1 MKRLA
6 LITLIVG
13 SALAIVPVATSQ
25 VLSEAG
31 GGGIGGLSTTPSST
45 DPATQAVILRS
56 KALAQYYDTGA
67 VVTAKPN
74 AKIDPAT
81 QAVLLR
87 SQALAKHYNDP
98 ATQAVLLRSKG
109 LADYY
114 GANGVN
120 FHTDVLGGTGGSSST
135 PIAATG
141 DSVDWN
147 TVLAATLAGMLMLAI
162 AATVITRRRH
172 QPSF

>member
-13 SALAIVPVATSQ
+13 SALALVPVASSQ

-31 GGGIGGLSTTPSST
+31 GGGVGGLSTSPSST

-67 VVTAKPN
+67 VVTANPN
-74 AKIDPAT
+74 AEIDPAIQT
-81 QAVLLR
+81 ALR
-87 SQALAKHYNDP
+87 NYVDP

-109 LADYY
+109 LSDYY
-114 GANGVN
+114 SQNGVR

-135 PIAATG
+135 TIAATG
-141 DSVDWN
+141 DSIDWN
-147 TVLAATLAGMLMLAI
+147 TVLAATLAGMLILAL
-162 AATVITRRRH
+162 AATMVTQRKH

>member
-1 MKRLA
+1 VKRLA

-31 GGGIGGLSTTPSST
+31 GGIGGLATAPST
-45 DPATQAVILRS
+45 
-56 KALAQYYDTGA
+56 
-67 VVTAKPN
+67 
-74 AKIDPAT
+74 DPAT

-87 SQALAKHYNDP
+87 SQALANHYVDP
-98 ATQAVLLRSKG
+98 ATQAVLLRSEG
-109 LADYY
+109 LSNYY
-114 GANGVN
+114 GASGVN
-120 FHTDVLGGTGGSSST
+120 FQTDVLGGTGGSSST
-135 PIAATG
+135 PIAAGG

-147 TVLAATLAGMLMLAI
+147 TVLAATLAGMLILAL
-162 AATVITRRRH
+162 AAAMVTRRRH

>member
-6 LITLIVG
+6 LISLIVG

-31 GGGIGGLSTTPSST
+31 GGIGGLSAIPSST
-45 DPATQAVILRS
+45 
-56 KALAQYYDTGA
+56 
-67 VVTAKPN
+67 
-74 AKIDPAT
+74 DPAT

-87 SQALAKHYNDP
+87 SQALAKHYGDP

-109 LADYY
+109 LSNYY
-114 GANGVN
+114 GANGVT
-120 FHTDVLGGTGGSSST
+120 FHTDVLGGNGASSST
-135 PIAATG
+135 PIAAGG
-141 DSVDWN
+141 DSIEWN
-147 TVLAATLAGMLMLAI
+147 TVLAATLAGMLILAL
-162 AATVITRRRH
+162 AATMVTRRKH

>member
-6 LITLIVG
+6 LITLIIG

-31 GGGIGGLSTTPSST
+31 GGGVGQALSEAGGGGVGGLSATPST

-56 KALAQYYDTGA
+56 KALAQFYDTGA
-67 VVTAKPN
+67 VVTANPN
-74 AKIDPAT
+74 AK
-81 QAVLLR
+81 L
-87 SQALAKHYNDP
+87 DP

-109 LADYY
+109 LANYY

-120 FHTDVLGGTGGSSST
+120 FHTDTLSGNGGSSSA
-135 PIAATG
+135 PIATSN

-147 TVLAATLAGMLMLAI
+147 TVLAATLAGMLILAL
-162 AATVITRRRH
+162 AATMITRRRH

>member
-1 MKRLA
+1 LKRLA

-31 GGGIGGLSTTPSST
+31 AGGLGGLAATPSST

-56 KALAQYYDTGA
+56 
-67 VVTAKPN
+67 
-74 AKIDPAT
+74 
-81 QAVLLR
+81 
-87 SQALAKHYNDP
+87 QALAKHYVDP

-109 LADYY
+109 LSNYY

-135 PIAATG
+135 PIASSG
-141 DSVDWN
+141 DSVEWN
-147 TVLAATLAGMLMLAI
+147 TVLAATLAGMLILAL
-162 AATVITRRRH
+162 AATMVSRRRH

>member
-1 MKRLA
+1 LKRLA

-13 SALAIVPVATSQ
+13 SALAIVPVATSH

-31 GGGIGGLSTTPSST
+31 GGGVGGLSAAPSST
-45 DPATQAVILRS
+45 DPATQAV
-56 KALAQYYDTGA
+56 
-67 VVTAKPN
+67 
-74 AKIDPAT
+74 
-81 QAVLLR
+81 LLR
-87 SQALAKHYNDP
+87 SEALAKHYVDP

-109 LADYY
+109 FSNYY

-120 FHTDVLGGTGGSSST
+120 FHTDVLGGNGASSST
-135 PIAATG
+135 PIAASG

-147 TVLAATLAGMLMLAI
+147 TVIAATLAGMLLLAL
-162 AATVITRRRH
+162 AATMVSRRRH

>member
-25 VLSEAG
+25 VLSEG
-31 GGGIGGLSTTPSST
+31 GGVVGGLSATPSST
-45 DPATQAVILRS
+45 
-56 KALAQYYDTGA
+56 
-67 VVTAKPN
+67 
-74 AKIDPAT
+74 DPAT

-87 SQALAKHYNDP
+87 SQALATHYVDP

-109 LADYY
+109 LSNYY

-120 FHTDVLGGTGGSSST
+120 FHTDVLGGNGASSST
-135 PIAATG
+135 PIAASG
-141 DSVDWN
+141 DSVNWN
-147 TVLAATLAGMLMLAI
+147 TVLAATLAGLLILAL
-162 AATVITRRRH
+162 AAAMVTRRRH

>member
-6 LITLIVG
+6 LITLIIG
-13 SALAIVPVATSQ
+13 SALAIVPVATSH

-31 GGGIGGLSTTPSST
+31 GGGVGQALSEAGGGGVGGLSTTPSRI
-45 DPATQAVILRS
+45 DPATQAVILRG

-74 AKIDPAT
+74 AK
-81 QAVLLR
+81 L
-87 SQALAKHYNDP
+87 DP

-109 LADYY
+109 LANYY

-120 FHTDVLGGTGGSSST
+120 FHTDVLGGNGGSTST
-135 PIAATG
+135 PIATTN

-147 TVLAATLAGMLMLAI
+147 TVLAATLAGMLILAL
-162 AATVITRRRH
+162 AATMITRRRH

>member
-1 MKRLA
+1 VKPGRSLLSVTWLVDREGRSGGKEETVKRLA

-31 GGGIGGLSTTPSST
+31 GGGVGGLSTAPSST
-45 DPATQAVILRS
+45 
-56 KALAQYYDTGA
+56 
-67 VVTAKPN
+67 
-74 AKIDPAT
+74 DPAT

-87 SQALAKHYNDP
+87 SQALAKHYVDP

-109 LADYY
+109 LSNDY

-120 FHTDVLGGTGGSSST
+120 LHTDVLGGTGGSSSA
-135 PIAATG
+135 PIAAGG
-141 DSVDWN
+141 DSVEWN
-147 TVLAATLAGMLMLAI
+147 TVLAATLAGMLILAL
-162 AATVITRRRH
+162 AATLVTRRKH
-172 QPSF
+172 EPSF